1 MVLIRALEDRILAEG
16 KVLPGE
22 ILKVGDFLNQQI
34 DPELLMEM
42 GEEIASLYKDA
53 GVTKILTIESSGIA
67 VAFAAGYKMN
77 VPVVFAKKHASINLS
92 DDVLASQVYSYTHQ
106 KTYDIVVSSDYISK
120 DDTVLIVD
128 DFLAKG
134 NALKGLIEI
143 TNKAGA
149 KKLFGNCV
157 QKLYRNDQEIAG
169 KITDFEKEI
178 PKLIGLDQK
187 QFTKCVLLAQGSF
200 DAFLKA
206 KKKERSGI
214 LSNITGT
221 EVYGEIGKKIYQLLN
236 LWLFYMLSLHFYVHP
251 FHQLL

>member
-42 GEEIASLYKDA
+42 GGEIASLYKDA

-67 VAFAAGYKMN
+67 VAFAAGCKMN

-92 DDVLASQVYSYTHQ
+92 DDVLTSQVYSYTHQ

-149 KKLFGNCV
+149 KLAGAA
-157 QKLYRNDQEIAG
+157 IA
-169 KITDFEKEI
+169 IEKGFQGGGDELRRQGI
-178 PKLIGLDQK
+178 R
-187 QFTKCVLLAQGSF
+187 VESLAIIESMSDDSLTF
-200 DAFLKA
+200 
-206 KKKERSGI
+206 RS
-214 LSNITGT
+214 
-221 EVYGEIGKKIYQLLN
+221 
-236 LWLFYMLSLHFYVHP
+236 
-251 FHQLL
+251 

>member
-67 VAFAAGYKMN
+67 VAFAAGCKMN

-92 DDVLASQVYSYTHQ
+92 DDVLTSKVYSYTHQ
-106 KTYDIVVSSDYISK
+106 KTYDIVVSSDYVSK

-134 NALKGLIEI
+134 NALNGLIEI
-143 TNKAGA
+143 TDKAGA
-149 KKLFGNCV
+149 KLAGAA
-157 QKLYRNDQEIAG
+157 IA
-169 KITDFEKEI
+169 IEKGFQGGGDELRRQGI
-178 PKLIGLDQK
+178 R
-187 QFTKCVLLAQGSF
+187 VESLAIIESMSDDSLTF
-200 DAFLKA
+200 
-206 KKKERSGI
+206 RS
-214 LSNITGT
+214 
-221 EVYGEIGKKIYQLLN
+221 
-236 LWLFYMLSLHFYVHP
+236 
-251 FHQLL
+251 

>member
-67 VAFAAGYKMN
+67 VAFAAGCKMN

-92 DDVLASQVYSYTHQ
+92 DDVLTSKVYSYTHQ
-106 KTYDIVVSSDYISK
+106 KTYDIVVSSDYVSK

-149 KKLFGNCV
+149 KLAGAA
-157 QKLYRNDQEIAG
+157 IA
-169 KITDFEKEI
+169 IEKGFQGGGDELRRQGI
-178 PKLIGLDQK
+178 R
-187 QFTKCVLLAQGSF
+187 VESLAIIESMSDDSLTF
-200 DAFLKA
+200 
-206 KKKERSGI
+206 RS
-214 LSNITGT
+214 
-221 EVYGEIGKKIYQLLN
+221 
-236 LWLFYMLSLHFYVHP
+236 
-251 FHQLL
+251 